1 MFGCVLWYD
10 KFYKGDVMK
19 ILNTEEINEIV
30 ECITSG
36 GIIAL
41 PTDTIY
47 GFSCLATDN
56 NAISRLCKLKER
68 DDGKQFILLVSSK
81 FDLSRLVSLSED
93 TKRFVAEHTPN
104 NLTMI
109 VNKSSAVQLADIF
122 ELPTLAIRIPNNAF
136 LEAVLEKVG
145 YMVSTSC
152 NLQGEPFLNDYKS
165 IMSAFPSID
174 AIVKAESNIASP
186 STIVD
191 LTSEEIKVVRQG
203 GYIIK

>member
-1 MFGCVLWYD
+1 MEVL
-10 KFYKGDVMK
+10 K
-19 ILNTEEINEIV
+19 TEEIDKIV
-30 ECITSG
+30 DNITSG
-36 GIIAL
+36 GIVVL

-56 NAISRLCKLKER
+56 DAIKRLCEFKKR

-81 FDLSRLVSLSED
+81 FDLGNLIELDD
-93 TKRFVAEHTPN
+93 TIKNFIASHTPN

-109 VNKSSAVQLADIF
+109 VNKKKSVKLAYIF

-136 LEAVLEKVG
+136 VQAILQKVG

-152 NLQGEPFLNDYKS
+152 NLQGEPFLNDFES
-165 IMSAFPSID
+165 IIKAFPDID
-174 AIVKAESNIASP
+174 AIVETESNVATP

-191 LTSEEIKVVRQG
+191 LTGEKIKVIRQG
-203 GYIIK
+203 EYKI

>member
-1 MFGCVLWYD
+1 MFRCCLWYD
-10 KFYKGDVMK
+10 CFVKGDIMK

-30 ECITSG
+30 DVITSG
-36 GIIAL
+36 GIVAL

-68 DDGKQFILLVSSK
+68 EDGKQFILLVSSK
-81 FDLSRLVSLSED
+81 YDLSKLVSLSGATQE
-93 TKRFVAEHTPN
+93 FVLEHTPN

-109 VNKSSAVQLADIF
+109 VNKSSSVKLADIF

-136 LEAVLEKVG
+136 LEAILDKVG

-152 NLQGEPFLNDYKS
+152 NLQGEPFLNDYQS

-174 AIVKAESNIASP
+174 AIVRAEPNIASP